1 MRFEDKVAVVTGGG
15 SGIGLAAVERFA
27 AEGARVVVGDSDKAR
42 LAEVEQRFGD
52 TVRVVECDVTDEG
65 AVEALAATASDAF
78 GRLDVAFAN
87 AGIWTSGLIV
97 DSDVGD
103 WKRTVDVC
111 LVGPMLTIKHTAP
124 RMTNGGAIV
133 VTASLNAVQPGR
145 GMSAY
150 CAAKAGAAM
159 LVQVAAMELGPAG
172 IRVNA
177 IAPGLVRTGLTDGM
191 WMMPEI
197 VAEYV
202 ENAPIGRSATPDEI
216 ANLVAFL
223 ASDEAGF
230 MTGALHLVDG
240 GASTMR
246 YPDVLG
252 RVTGATA
259 GSTARS

>member
-1 MRFEDKVAVVTGGG
+1 MRFEDRVALVTGGG
-15 SGIGLAAVERFA
+15 SGIGLAAVERFVHD
-27 AEGARVVVGDSDKAR
+27 GARVVVGDVDKAR
-42 LAEVEQRFGD
+42 LAAVEETFGEA
-52 TVRVVECDVTDEG
+52 VRVVECDVTDES
-65 AVEALAATASDAF
+65 AVEALAATATEAF
-78 GRLDVAFAN
+78 GRLDIAFAN
-87 AGIWTSGLIV
+87 AGIGTSGLIV
-97 DSDVGD
+97 DSDVDD

-111 LVGPMLTIKHTAP
+111 LVGPMLTIKHSAP
-124 RMTNGGAIV
+124 RMGAGGAIV

-159 LVQVAAMELGPAG
+159 LVPVAAMELGPLG

-177 IAPGLVRTGLTDGM
+177 IAPGLVRTGLTNGM
-191 WMMPEI
+191 WRRPEI

-230 MTGALHLVDG
+230 MTGGLHLVDG
-240 GASTMR
+240 GAATKR

-252 RVTGATA
+252 RVKGATA
-259 GSTARS
+259 TS

>member
-1 MRFEDKVAVVTGGG
+1 MKFEGQVALVTGGG
-15 SGIGLAAVERFA
+15 SGIGLAAVERFVR
-27 AEGARVVVGDSDKAR
+27 EGARVVVGDVEPTR
-42 LAEVEQRFGD
+42 LDAVQSALGD
-52 TVRVVECDVTDEG
+52 AVRVVKCDVTDEPS
-65 AVEALAATASDAF
+65 VEVLAQTALDAF

-87 AGIWTSGLIV
+87 AGIGTSGLIV
-97 DSDVGD
+97 DSDVDD

-111 LVGPMLTIKHTAP
+111 LVGPMLTIKHSAP
-124 RMTNGGAIV
+124 RMTDGGAIV

-150 CAAKAGAAM
+150 CAAKAGVAM
-159 LVQVAAMELGPAG
+159 LVQVAAMELGPVG

-177 IAPGLVRTGLTDGM
+177 IAPGLVRTGLTAGM
-191 WMMPEI
+191 WLMPEI

-230 MTGALHLVDG
+230 MTGGLHLVDG
-240 GASTMR
+240 GAATKR

-259 GSTARS
+259 RT

>member
-1 MRFEDKVAVVTGGG
+1 MRFEGRVALVTGGG
-15 SGIGLAAVERFA
+15 SGIGLAAVERFVQ
-27 AEGARVVVGDSDKAR
+27 EGARVVVGDVDKSR
-42 LAEVEQRFGD
+42 LDQVQESLGD
-52 TVRVVECDVTDEG
+52 AVAVVPCDVTDE
-65 AVEALAATASDAF
+65 AEVEALAQAALDRF

-87 AGIWTSGLIV
+87 AGIGTSALIV
-97 DSDVGD
+97 DADVDD
-103 WKRTVDVC
+103 WKRVVDVC
-111 LVGPMLTIKHTAP
+111 LVGPMLTIKHAAR
-124 RMTNGGAIV
+124 RMADGGAIV

-159 LVQVAAMELGPAG
+159 LVQVAAMELGPQG

-191 WMMPEI
+191 WLMPEI
-197 VAEYV
+197 VDEYV
-202 ENAPIGRSATPDEI
+202 ENTTVGRHATPDEI

-230 MTGALHLVDG
+230 MSGALHLVDG
-240 GASTMR
+240 GAATKR

-252 RVTGATA
+252 RVSRA
-259 GSTARS
+259 GR

>member
-1 MRFEDKVAVVTGGG
+1 MKFEGQVALVTGGG
-15 SGIGLAAVERFA
+15 SGIGLAAVERFVR
-27 AEGARVVVGDSDKAR
+27 EGARVVVGDVEPTR
-42 LAEVEQRFGD
+42 LDAVQSSLGD
-52 TVRVVECDVTDEG
+52 AVRVVKCDVTDEPS
-65 AVEALAATASDAF
+65 VEVLAQTALDAF

-87 AGIWTSGLIV
+87 AGIGTSGLIV
-97 DSDVGD
+97 DSDVDD
-103 WKRTVDVC
+103 WRRTVDVC
-111 LVGPMLTIKHTAP
+111 LVGPMLTIKHSAP
-124 RMTNGGAIV
+124 RMTDGGAIV

-150 CAAKAGAAM
+150 CAAKAGVAM
-159 LVQVAAMELGPAG
+159 LVQVAAMELGPVG

-177 IAPGLVRTGLTDGM
+177 IAPGLVRTGLTAGM
-191 WMMPEI
+191 WLMPEI

-230 MTGALHLVDG
+230 MTGGLHLVDG
-240 GASTMR
+240 GAATKR

-259 GSTARS
+259 RT

>member
-1 MRFEDKVAVVTGGG
+1 MKVDGKVAVVTGGG
-15 SGIGLAAVERFA
+15 SGIGLATVERFVR
-27 AEGARVVVGDSDKAR
+27 EGARVVVGDVDKAR
-42 LAEVEQRFGD
+42 LAAVEETFGD
-52 TVRVVECDVTDEG
+52 AVRVVVCDVTDEA
-65 AVEALAATASDAF
+65 AVATLVETATDAF
-78 GRLDVAFAN
+78 GRLDIAFAN
-87 AGIWTSGLIV
+87 AGIGTSGLIV
-97 DSDVGD
+97 DSDVDD

-111 LVGPMLTIKHTAP
+111 LVGPMLTIKHAAP
-124 RMTNGGAIV
+124 RMMEEGGAIV

-159 LVQVAAMELGPAG
+159 LVQVAAMELGPSG

-191 WMMPEI
+191 WLMPEV

-202 ENAPIGRSATPDEI
+202 ENAPIGRFATPDEI

-230 MTGALHLVDG
+230 ITGALHLVDG
-240 GASTMR
+240 GAATMR

-252 RVTGATA
+252 RVTGAGA
-259 GSTARS
+259 